1 MTDKINRAVEE
12 MRAAGTAL
20 KDATRIRINLE
31 DSLQVAVKECSEA
44 QEVLRVAESKLRGAI
59 FEETQG

>member
-1 MTDKINRAVEE
+1 MTDKINQAIEE
-12 MRAAGTAL
+12 VRSAGAAL
-20 KDATRIRINLE
+20 KDATRIRIGLE
-31 DSLQVAVKECSEA
+31 DALARTVKECSEA

>member
-1 MTDKINRAVEE
+1 MTDKINQAVEE
-12 MRAAGTAL
+12 VRFAGAAL
-20 KDATRIRINLE
+20 KDATRIRIGLE
-31 DSLQVAVKECSEA
+31 DALARTVKECSEA